1 MKVKL
6 SDKYQVV
13 IPKGARKKLN
23 LPKGDVYMVITKVT
37 NREIT
42 FAKPAEASIMSY
54 AGVAK
59 DAWGPHPTAELRK
72 QRDKEWE

>member
-42 FAKPAEASIMSY
+42 FAKPADPSIMSY

-59 DAWGPHPTAELRK
+59 GAWSSHPVTDLRE